1 MNKFIE
7 KNKHAFIVLAPL
19 VLGWLFNILIYYVPF
34 SGMLIW
40 TLNLGFV
47 LFWFWGGR
55 QFAKLSM
62 NKVYSFLLGNS
73 IWFISLLLYIW
84 QFLILDE
91 AARSLAI
98 AGLSQ
103 YYMLFMLIIGTQ
115 IQLMYSGDINSV
127 DIVLISYVVMLVVFT
142 LGFIYQAVR
151 GKDAKS

>member
-7 KNKHAFIVLAPL
+7 KNKHALIVLAPL